1 MNISNYF
8 YWNNVLSTQNIKSI
22 NSLLHKHKNKKEKLF
37 IKAKNSKKTSIVY
50 PIKLKY
56 LKENLNKVF
65 SYIIE
70 SNQNNYGYDIFNF
83 NDENELHFNIYK
95 KNQEYE
101 WHIDSTNEKSSD
113 IKLTVLINVS
123 DSFFSGGNFNLL
135 TSNNSILFPE
145 LNKPGSIIVINS
157 NTLHKETPVTKGERK
172 TLTIFVKGPTFK

>member
-1 MNISNYF
+1 MILCIDLGNIPSDLCERMLREN
-8 YWNNVLSTQNIKSI
+8 T
-22 NSLLHKHKNKKEKLF
+22 
-37 IKAKNSKKTSIVY
+37 
-50 PIKLKY
+50 IKLKY

-123 DSFFSGGNFNLL
+123 DSFFS
-135 TSNNSILFPE
+135 
-145 LNKPGSIIVINS
+145 V
-157 NTLHKETPVTKGERK
+157 
-172 TLTIFVKGPTFK
+172 